1 MSSRRPSVR
10 DEDGTPGCAD
20 ARVQPR
26 ATRFPPVREVAAQRL
41 RADGSAALIDEVAEE
56 TPVALLY
63 NGVPH
68 AVMMATPADLHELAL
83 GFSLT
88 EGIVASPAECELV
101 ELRQGDA
108 GVEAHLLIPPARF
121 EAMAGRGRNLA
132 GRAGCGLCGTQA
144 LAAAIR
150 PLAPVATAPFPG
162 FAAIRA
168 GLAAL
173 AARQP
178 MNARCG
184 GLHAAGFVHPDG
196 ILVREDIGRHN
207 ALDKVVGAM
216 ALAGIDPAAG
226 FLAITSRASHEV
238 VHKAGSVGI
247 GTVVA
252 ISAPTARAIDLAR
265 GAGMH
270 LVAFA
275 RDRAMTLYSG
285 GPDLACLP
293 TGAIRP
299 AAGPA
304 DG

>member
-1 MSSRRPSVR
+1 MIAPLR
-10 DEDGTPGCAD
+10 
-20 ARVQPR
+20 Q
-26 ATRFPPVREVAAQRL
+26 VAARRL
-41 RADGSAALIDEVAEE
+41 RADGMDAITDQVAEE

-68 AVMMATPADLHELAL
+68 AVMMATPADLAELAL

-88 EGIVASPAECELV
+88 EGIVASAADCELV
-101 ELRQGDA
+101 ELRQGDD
-108 GVEAHLLIPPARF
+108 GVELHLLIPAARF
-121 EAMAGRGRNLA
+121 QALSGRGRNLA

-144 LAAAIR
+144 LAAAVR
-150 PLAPVATAPFPG
+150 PLAPVVSAPFPG

-173 AARQP
+173 AAAQP
-178 MNARCG
+178 VNARCG
-184 GLHAAGFVHPDG
+184 GLHAAGFVHPG
-196 ILVREDIGRHN
+196 GVLVREDIGRHN

-216 ALAGIDPAAG
+216 ALAGIAPAPG

-238 VHKAGSVGI
+238 VHKAGSAGI
-247 GTVVA
+247 ATVAA

-275 RDRAMTLYSG
+275 RDQAMTAYSG
-285 GPDLACLP
+285 GPD
-293 TGAIRP
+293 
-299 AAGPA
+299 
-304 DG
+304 

>member
-1 MSSRRPSVR
+1 MSALLR
-10 DEDGTPGCAD
+10 
-20 ARVQPR
+20 Q
-26 ATRFPPVREVAAQRL
+26 VAAQRL
-41 RADGSAALIDEVAEE
+41 RADGASALTDEVAEE

-63 NGVPH
+63 NGLPH
-68 AVMMATPADLHELAL
+68 AVMMATPADLAELAL

-88 EGIVASPAECELV
+88 EGIVADPSACEVV
-101 ELRQGDA
+101 ELRHGDD
-108 GVEAHLLIPPARF
+108 GVEVHLLIPAAHF
-121 EAMAGRGRNLA
+121 EALAGRGRNLA

-150 PLAPVATAPFPG
+150 PLAPVAPTPFPG

-173 AARQP
+173 AGGQP
-178 MNARCG
+178 VNARCG
-184 GLHAAGFVHPDG
+184 GLHAAGFIHPGG

-216 ALAGIDPAAG
+216 ALAGIAPAAG

-238 VHKAGSVGI
+238 VHKAASAGI
-247 GTVVA
+247 ATVAA

-275 RDRAMTLYSG
+275 RDQAMTLY
-285 GPDLACLP
+285 
-293 TGAIRP
+293 TGER
-299 AAGPA
+299 
-304 DG
+304 